1 MSENRKPA
9 LLELGCILRDAGC
22 AKGYTRAEVA
32 EQVGTMTRFL
42 SAIENG
48 EKRPKNETL
57 REIICGRGISNG
69 QVFYLDLENDT
80 DA

>member
-1 MSENRKPA
+1 MPENRKPA
-9 LLELGCILRDAGC
+9 LLELGCILHDAGC

-32 EQVGTMTRFL
+32 EQIGIMTRFL

-48 EKRPKNETL
+48 EKRPQNETL
-57 REIICGRGISNG
+57 REIICGRSISVD